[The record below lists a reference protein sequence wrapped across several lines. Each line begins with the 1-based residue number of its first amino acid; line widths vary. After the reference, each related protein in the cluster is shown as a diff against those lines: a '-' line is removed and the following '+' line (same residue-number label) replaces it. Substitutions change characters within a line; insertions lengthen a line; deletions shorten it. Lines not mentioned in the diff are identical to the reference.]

1 MTFVCSVCE
10 GQESRTETISEVF
23 EIDGR
28 RVLVENIPV
37 QVCIQ
42 CGEMSFSRETA
53 ERVRQMLH
61 GEAQAV
67 GVVEVELFEFV

>member
-1 MTFVCSVCE
+1 MFVCGVCGAE
-10 GQESRTETISEVF
+10 ESRTETIKEVF

-53 ERVRQMLH
+53 EKVRQIVQ
-61 GEAQAV
+61 GEAQPV
-67 GVVEVELFEFV
+67 GVVELELYAFA